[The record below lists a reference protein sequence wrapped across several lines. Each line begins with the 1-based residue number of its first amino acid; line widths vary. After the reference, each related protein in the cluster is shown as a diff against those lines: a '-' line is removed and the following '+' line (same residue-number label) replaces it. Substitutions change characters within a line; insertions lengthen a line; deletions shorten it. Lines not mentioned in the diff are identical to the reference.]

1 MTDTSLH
8 QLLTLAGVRVDAGL
22 KQTGFYCDP
31 VPAIEVRFPPH
42 VPQRIANA
50 AIHALA
56 FAVELASLPAE
67 VWLVYVAH
75 EVHGGYVYLELGG
88 GGTDDER
95 DRALACL
102 ARVIASGASA
112 TDQPSHARA
121 GGGAR

>member
-1 MTDTSLH
+1 MTDTSLAR
-8 QLLTLAGVRVDAGL
+8 LRILAGATIGSGFR
-22 KQTGFYCDP
+22 QTGFYCDP

-67 VWLVYVAH
+67 AWLVYVAH
-75 EVHGGYVYLELGG
+75 EVRGGYVYLELGG
-88 GGTDDER
+88 GGTDDEQ

-102 ARVIASGASA
+102 ARVIASDASA
-112 TDQPSHARA
+112 SDPPSRA
-121 GGGAR
+121 GAKGGT